1 MGVLL
6 VGMAVPLMCLCIIF
20 HVDTMQFMPQVR
32 YYENAGET
40 ADEAY
45 DSAYKWTAASS
56 SVRDVPTCTAQ

>member
-6 VGMAVPLMCLCIIF
+6 LAMAVPLMRLCSIF
-20 HVDTMQFMPQVR
+20 HVDTMQRMPQVR

-40 ADEAY
+40 SEEAY

-56 SVRDVPTCTAQ
+56 SVRAVSAYTAQ